1 MELIEHNYQLCLFIM
16 TAEIFVIVSANHREI
31 NDFKETG
38 LLQNGIIC

>member
-1 MELIEHNYQLCLFIM
+1 M
-16 TAEIFVIVSANHREI
+16 TAEIVVIVSANHREI